1 MSGFRTTTG
10 GRIDRS
16 RRLSFRF
23 DGTSYQG
30 FAGDT
35 LASALM
41 ASGVGLL
48 GRSFKYHRPR
58 GVYTMGPEE
67 PSALAV
73 VRTGARR
80 EPNVPM
86 TTQELFD
93 GLVAESQNRW
103 PSLKGDIQRFNSYL
117 GRFMTA
123 GFYYK
128 TFMWPKSF
136 WEKVYEPIIRRGAG
150 LGPPPS
156 GRDPDHY
163 EGIHAHCDVLVVGS
177 GAAGLVAARVAAE
190 AGQRVILAEQDFEI
204 GGGLLLEPRHETWRA
219 EMLQAIEAAPEA
231 MVLKRTCVFGCYES
245 NVVGAIERIADHLA
259 EPPPFTARQRYW
271 CIRPKRIV
279 LATGALER
287 LVAFPDNDRPGVMLA
302 GGALA
307 AVQRYGV
314 SPGRMAIVLANN
326 DEAYETAFALSEAG
340 ADVECIVDPRG
351 ESPIAQ
357 EAGRRGIEVRLES
370 EVVGTDGGDGLRAV
384 TVASRGDGRTERL
397 KADLLCISGGH
408 SPAIALASHAQVSS
422 NWVEELQAFV
432 ADAGAAHGKGIY
444 PAGAAAGQFG
454 VGAAA
459 RSGLEAAR
467 RALQSLEAKPG
478 GEFALPDGGSSPRTA
493 VRALWESKGESRHHG
508 KAFVDLQNDTTAEDM
523 RLAFREGYV
532 HIEHAKRYTT
542 HGMATDQG
550 KTGGL
555 VGAAILAEARGEP
568 VSAVGISKP
577 RPFIQPVSFGAISG
591 HEAGKLF
598 EPTRRTSLHAWHERH
613 GAVFME
619 TGLWLRPAYYRI
631 GEEDVWVSIMREVE
645 AVRRRVGLADVSTLG
660 KIDIVGKD
668 AAAFLDRVYTNTFS
682 TLAVG
687 KCRYGLMLR
696 EDGMVFDDG
705 TTTRLATDRF
715 LMTTTTANAGP
726 VLEHLEFLLQ
736 TQWSDLEVA
745 LTSVTDQWAQMS
757 LSGPRARDTLQAAL
771 AGLDIA
777 NAALPF
783 MGYGEG
789 SVADVPVRVF
799 RISFSGELAYE
810 IATPSGYGE
819 RVWQALMDAGAR
831 FGIMPYGLEALGA
844 MRIEKG
850 HVAGG
855 ELNGQTTARDLGL
868 GKMVKKSGDFV
879 GRAMAEREALTD
891 PERPALVGIRPID
904 KRERVRA
911 GAHIVRHRAGT
922 DSEGWVTSAHKSLEH
937 DSFVAL
943 GMLRRG
949 PKRHGERLFA
959 VYPLR
964 NEAVEVLIT
973 SPHHVDPENVRVR
986 A

>member
-23 DGTSYQG
+23 DGSTYQG

-35 LASALM
+35 LASALL
-41 ASGVGLL
+41 ANGVGLL

-67 PSALAV
+67 PNALAV

-86 TTQELFD
+86 TTQELYE

-103 PSLKGDIQRFNSYL
+103 PSLKGDILRFNSYFS
-117 GRFMTA
+117 RFLTA

-136 WEKVYEPIIRRGAG
+136 WEKVYEPIIRRSAG
-150 LGPPPS
+150 LGPPPH
-156 GRDPDHY
+156 GQDPDHY
-163 EGIHAHCDVLVVGS
+163 EAVHAHCDVLVVGS
-177 GAAGLVAARVAAE
+177 GAAGLVAARTAAE
-190 AGQRVILAEQDFEI
+190 AGLRVILAEQDFEL
-204 GGGLLLEPRHETWRA
+204 GGGLLLDSKQDGWRT
-219 EMLQAIEAAPEA
+219 EMLKAIETAPETRI
-231 MVLKRTCVFGCYES
+231 LKRTAVFGCYES
-245 NVVGAIERIADHLA
+245 NVVGAVERVADHLA

-287 LVAFPDNDRPGVMLA
+287 LVAFADNDRPGVMLA
-302 GGALA
+302 SAALA

-314 SPGRMAIVLANN
+314 GPGRTAVVLANN
-326 DEAYETAFALSEAG
+326 DEAYETAFALAEAG
-340 ADVECIVDPRG
+340 AEVESIVDPRG
-351 ESPIAQ
+351 ASPIAE

-370 EVVGTDGGDGLRAV
+370 EVIGAEGGDRLQTVA
-384 TVASRGDGRTERL
+384 VASRAGRTERL
-397 KADLLCISGGH
+397 GADLLCVSGGH
-408 SPAIALASHAQVSS
+408 SPSIALASHAQVPST
-422 NWVEELQAFV
+422 WVEALQAFV
-432 ADAGAAHGKGIY
+432 ADADAAHAKGIF
-444 PAGAAAGQFG
+444 PAGGAAGQFG
-454 VGAAA
+454 IGAAA
-459 RSGLEAAR
+459 QSGREAAK
-467 RALQSLEAKPG
+467 RALQSLDAPPA
-478 GEFALPDGGSSPRTA
+478 GEFAMPEGELATRTA
-493 VRALWESKGESRHHG
+493 VQALWESKGRGHHRG
-508 KAFVDLQNDTTAEDM
+508 KAFVDLQNDTTADDM

-568 VSAVGISKP
+568 VATVGVSKP
-577 RPFIQPVSFGAISG
+577 RPFIQPVAFGAISG
-591 HEAGKLF
+591 HECGKQF
-598 EPTRRTSLHAWHERH
+598 EPTRRTSLHSWHERH

-619 TGLWLRPAYYRI
+619 TGLWLRPAYYKI
-631 GEEDVWVSIMREVE
+631 GDEDVWVSIMREVE
-645 AVRRRVGLADVSTLG
+645 AARRRVALADVSTLG
-660 KIDIVGKD
+660 KIDIVGRD
-668 AAAFLDRVYTNTFS
+668 AAVFLDRVYTNTFS
-682 TLAVG
+682 TLPVG

-705 TTTRLATDRF
+705 TTTRMAPDRF

-726 VLEHLEFLLQ
+726 VMEHLEFLLQ
-736 TQWSDLEVA
+736 TQWSGLEVA

-757 LSGPRARDTLQAAL
+757 LSGPKARDTLQAAIE
-771 AGLDIA
+771 GLEVA

-789 SVADVPVRVF
+789 TITGAPVRVF

-810 IATPSGYGE
+810 IATPSGHGE
-819 RVWQALMDAGAR
+819 RVWQSLMDAGAK
-831 FGIMPYGLEALGA
+831 FGIMPYGLEGLGA

-868 GKMVKKSGDFV
+868 GKMIKKSGDFV
-879 GRAMAEREALTD
+879 GRAMAEREALVD
-891 PERPALVGIRPID
+891 PERPALVGLRPVD
-904 KRERVRA
+904 KRERIRA

-922 DSEGWVTSAHKSLEH
+922 ESEGWVTSAHKSFEH
-937 DSFVAL
+937 DCFVAL

-949 PKRHGERLFA
+949 PQRHGDRLFA
-959 VYPLR
+959 VYPLK
-964 NEAVEVLIT
+964 NETVEVEVT